1 MSGALVK
8 GASVAAPLAPSRGGR
23 QSLPLRPV
31 QTCGFIAR
39 IMTKPRYLIAIAVV
53 AVMGTTVVRAAPS
66 RFEAGVFAELN
77 RFRSDPAAY
86 AEFLRDYRPRF
97 EGKRLIGND
106 DSEIDIM
113 TREGVAAVDEAIR
126 DLRRER
132 PLTEL
137 AWSDPLAR
145 AAADHVA
152 VQSRSGAVGHY
163 TKGRGPGERM
173 RARGGGPYVNEV
185 ITYGH
190 HTPEGVVDQLLI
202 DDGVPDRGHR
212 HSLLRPTHRYAGIAC
227 GGHPVHRTMCV
238 TLMSETPDG
247 SPPPP
252 PKRAR

>member
-1 MSGALVK
+1 MRKSCQL
-8 GASVAAPLAPSRGGR
+8 VAAAVLFAFG
-23 QSLPLRPV
+23 V
-31 QTCGFIAR
+31 TA
-39 IMTKPRYLIAIAVV
+39 AIA
-53 AVMGTTVVRAAPS
+53 APG

-86 AEFLRDYRPRF
+86 ADLLRAYRPRF
-97 EGKRLIGND
+97 EGKLLISDD

-126 DLRRER
+126 DLRREK
-132 PLTEL
+132 PLPEL
-137 AWSDPLAR
+137 EWSDALAR

-163 TKGRGPGERM
+163 TRGGGPGERM
-173 RARGGGPYVNEV
+173 KARGGGPYVNEV

-227 GGHPVHRTMCV
+227 GRHPVHRTMCV
-238 TLMSETPDG
+238 TLMSQTIDG

-252 PKRAR
+252 PKRAP

>member
-1 MSGALVK
+1 MTLFRPIAAACLLVLGATAAL
-8 GASVAAPLAPSRGGR
+8 AAPD
-23 QSLPLRPV
+23 
-31 QTCGFIAR
+31 
-39 IMTKPRYLIAIAVV
+39 
-53 AVMGTTVVRAAPS
+53 
-66 RFEAGVFAELN
+66 RFEEGVFAELN

-86 AEFLRDYRPRF
+86 ADFLRDYRPRF
-97 EGKRLIGND
+97 EGRRLRAAEEG
-106 DSEIDIM
+106 EIDIL

-126 DLRRER
+126 ELRREK
-132 PLTEL
+132 PLPEL
-137 AWSDPLAR
+137 AWSDQLAR

-163 TKGRGPGERM
+163 TRGQGPGERM

-212 HSLLRPTHRYAGIAC
+212 FSLLRPTHRFAGVAC
-227 GGHPVHRTMCV
+227 GRHPVHRTMCV
-238 TLMSETPDG
+238 TLMSQTADG

-252 PKRAR
+252 PKRTP

>member
-1 MSGALVK
+1 
-8 GASVAAPLAPSRGGR
+8 
-23 QSLPLRPV
+23 
-31 QTCGFIAR
+31 
-39 IMTKPRYLIAIAVV
+39 MTKPRLLLAAGLFLTLGVTAAV
-53 AVMGTTVVRAAPS
+53 AAPG
-66 RFEAGVFAELN
+66 RFEGSVFTELN

-86 AEFLRDYRPRF
+86 AEYLRDYRPRF
-97 EGKRLIGND
+97 EGKLLVSDD

-126 DLRRER
+126 DLRREK
-132 PLTEL
+132 PLPEL
-137 AWSDPLAR
+137 TWSDPLAR

-163 TKGRGPGERM
+163 TRGAGPGERM

-190 HTPEGVVDQLLI
+190 HSPAGVIDQLLI

-227 GGHPVHRTMCV
+227 GTHPVHRTMCV
-238 TLMSETPDG
+238 TLMSQTSDG

-252 PKRAR
+252 PVRKPAPQAR